1 MDLIIL
7 LETYLHECFFLV
19 SFDRLVV
26 NRCDCIKDAFGNIG
40 VEMRFTGI
48 NRFIGTQTKMFSMS
62 SSVTCCLMQNHQLLL
77 IGQAI
82 LFLFVF
88 IYTRKFLA

>member
-1 MDLIIL
+1 
-7 LETYLHECFFLV
+7 
-19 SFDRLVV
+19 
-26 NRCDCIKDAFGNIG
+26 
-40 VEMRFTGI
+40 
-48 NRFIGTQTKMFSMS
+48 MFSMS